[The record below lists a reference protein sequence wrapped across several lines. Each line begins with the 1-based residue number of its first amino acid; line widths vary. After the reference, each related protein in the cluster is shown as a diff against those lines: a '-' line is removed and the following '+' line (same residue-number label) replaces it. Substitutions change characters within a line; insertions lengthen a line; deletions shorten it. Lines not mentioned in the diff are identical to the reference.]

1 MKGGIVRR
9 RAVACL
15 VVALSVL
22 CCVLIAFAFFY
33 ARANEGY
40 PAHGIVRYDDTSLVA
55 LRSIGESGDAE
66 ANPEVTLKVEGAAML
81 SADEFMAE
89 FPDYTD
95 RMLSAGQAQDARFVI
110 VQATVENASENDAR
124 TLLDGATIQ
133 TGSYANGIEYSL
145 YQMLNGAQASFTFK
159 AHSSSRVYLPYAIY
173 DASFGFN
180 TTWNSIDESSFELVT
195 ALYPDKEYIDLGVLG
210 NTSLSDLS
218 LKG

>member
-1 MKGGIVRR
+1 MRG
-9 RAVACL
+9 AVAKRWAIACL

-22 CCVLIAFAFFY
+22 CCVLFAFFY
-33 ARANEGY
+33 ARVNEAY
-40 PAHGIVRYDDTSLVA
+40 PAHGVVRYDERFPMA
-55 LRSIGESGDAE
+55 LLSVDDAGNAA
-66 ANPEVTLKVEGAAML
+66 ANPEVTLQVEGAAML

-110 VQATVENASENDAR
+110 VQATVENTGESDVR
-124 TLLDGATIQ
+124 TLLDGASIQ
-133 TGSYANGIEYSL
+133 VGSYANGLEYSL
-145 YQMLNGAQASFTFK
+145 YQLLNGAQASFTFK

-173 DASFGFN
+173 DVSFGFN